1 MNNDAQSKS
10 SADSRG
16 QASSAVVQSA
26 YMPGFGND
34 FETEALPGAL
44 PQGMNSPQQC
54 NYGLFAE
61 QLSGTPFTA
70 PRGHNERSWC
80 YRIRPSVKHTGRFQK
95 IDMPYWKTAPH
106 INDDVISL
114 GQYRWDPIPHTQRKQ
129 NFVTGMRTVST
140 AGDVNTQVGMA
151 AHVYLVNESMRDE
164 YFYSAD
170 SELLVVPQE
179 GRLRFCTEL
188 GVIDIEPKEI
198 VVLPRGLVY
207 RVELI
212 EGPARGFVCENY
224 GQKFDLPNR
233 GPIGANCLANP
244 RDFKTPVAHF
254 EDHEAPSRVIVKWCG
269 QFHASDIA
277 HSPLDVVAW
286 HGNYAPCK
294 YDLSTFSPVGAV
306 LFDHPDPSIFTVLTA
321 PSGVEGTANI
331 DFVLFRERWMVAE
344 NTFRPPWYHKNIM
357 SELMGNIY
365 GIYDA
370 KPEGFVP
377 GGMSLHNMMLPH
389 GPDAD
394 AFEGASTAELTATKL
409 DNTMSFMFETRFP
422 QHLTEFAAT
431 EAPMQSSYQDCW
443 DGIEKK
449 FDGTPSGS
457 WT

>member
-1 MNNDAQSKS
+1 VKHENV
-10 SADSRG
+10 SAET
-16 QASSAVVQSA
+16 SAKNQLAAHEA

-44 PQGMNSPQQC
+44 PQGMNSPQKC
-54 NYGLFAE
+54 EYGLYAE

-70 PRGHNERSWC
+70 PRGHNERTWC
-80 YRIRPSVKHTGRFQK
+80 YRIRPSVKHTGKFKK
-95 IDMPYWKTAPH
+95 IDMPYWKSAPH
-106 INDDVISL
+106 VEEDIISL
-114 GQYRWDPIPHTQRKQ
+114 GQYRWDPVPHAFDDFT
-129 NFVTGMRTVST
+129 FISGMRTITT

-151 AHVYLVNESMRDE
+151 AHIYLATKSMDDE

-179 GRLRFCTEL
+179 GRLRFRTEL
-188 GVIDIEPKEI
+188 GVIDLEPKEI
-198 VVLPRGLVY
+198 AVIPRGMVY
-207 RVELI
+207 SVEVI
-212 EGPARGFVCENY
+212 EGPARG
-224 GQKFDLPNR
+224 
-233 GPIGANCLANP
+233 AA
-244 RDFKTPVAHF
+244 F
-254 EDHEAPSRVIVKWCG
+254 EDKEAKSRVIIKWCG
-269 QFHASDIA
+269 QFHESFIN

-294 YDLSTFSPVGAV
+294 YDLRTFSPVGAV

-370 KPEGFVP
+370 KPEGFIP

-389 GPDAD
+389 GPDAP
-394 AFEGASTAELTATKL
+394 AFEGASNAELKAAKL

-422 QHLTEFAAT
+422 QHLTRFAAQ
-431 EAPMQSSYQDCW
+431 EAPLQDTYQDCW
-443 DGIEKK
+443 DDIEKK
-449 FDGTPSGS
+449 FDGTPG
-457 WT
+457 TK